1 MNLDK
6 RRIESGY
13 AVATDAND
21 DSRIYTGVDDPCL
34 YYADGEWVDGFNMAK
49 IVSSESLLAELLES
63 AEACGDTGKFGYT
76 PFPVYIETTVSTI
89 MTDKLDDC
97 ILQLK
102 RQRAMDKL
110 NDEDMIALGL
120 MGDTNI

>member
-6 RRIESGY
+6 RCVESGY

-21 DSRIYTGVDDPCL
+21 DSRMYSGVDDPCY
-34 YYADGEWVDGFNMAK
+34 YYADGEWVSGFNMAK
-49 IVSSESLLAELLES
+49 MVSSERLLAELLES
-63 AEACGDTGKFGYT
+63 AKACDDTKKNGYT

-89 MTDKLDDC
+89 KTDKLDDC

-110 NDEDMIALGL
+110 NNEDMIALGL
-120 MGDTNI
+120 MGDTNT